1 MEREDGPMEQ
11 TTMDTVYLD
20 HAATTPMDPRV
31 VEAMLP
37 YFYEHFGNPSS
48 IYGLGRTAR
57 AAIDRAREDVARAV
71 GARPTEIVFTSGG
84 TESDNA
90 AIKGVVMA
98 RYGERAGANHI
109 ITAATEHHAVLHT
122 CEWLERLGYET
133 TMLPVDQFGRV
144 DPDDV
149 ERAIRPTTALI
160 TLMYANNEIGTLHP
174 LAGIGRVAKR
184 HGVTFHTDAVLAGGA
199 LPIDVDA
206 LGVDLLSLS
215 AHKFYGP
222 KGVGALYVRRGT
234 PWLPQQPGGG
244 QERGRRSGTEN
255 TAGIVGLA
263 TALRLAVESMEG
275 ATAHATR
282 LRDRLYQGLTREIP
296 DVTLNGHPTERLPN
310 NLNLSFRGVEGESL
324 LLNLDMHGIAAS
336 SGSACTAGSLDP
348 SHVLTAIGLP
358 RELAQGSL
366 RLTVGRGTSD
376 AHIDRALAVLPPIVT
391 KLRSLTTV

>member
-1 MEREDGPMEQ
+1 MEQ
-11 TTMDTVYLD
+11 TIEIETVYLD

-37 YFYEHFGNPSS
+37 YLYAHFGNPSS
-48 IYGLGRTAR
+48 MYGVGRTAR
-57 AAIDRAREDVARAV
+57 AAIDRAREDVAAAL

-90 AIKGVVMA
+90 AIKGVAMA
-98 RYGERAGANHI
+98 RQHEGNHI

-122 CEWLERLGYET
+122 CEWLERLGFET
-133 TMLPVDQFGRV
+133 TVLPVNCYGQV
-144 DPDDV
+144 DPDEV
-149 ERAIRPTTALI
+149 ERAIRPTTTLI
-160 TLMYANNEIGTLHP
+160 TLMYANNEIGTIHP
-174 LAGIGRVAKR
+174 LAAIGKIAQRR
-184 HGVTFHTDAVLAGGA
+184 GVTFHTDAVQAGGA
-199 LPIDVDA
+199 LPIDVDT

-222 KGVGALYVRRGT
+222 KGSGLLYARRGT

-263 TALRLAVESMEG
+263 TALRLSVESMES
-275 ATAHATR
+275 TAAHCAR
-282 LRDRLYQGLTREIP
+282 LRDRLRDELTRAIP
-296 DVTLNGHPTERLPN
+296 DVSLNGHPTERLPN
-310 NLNLSFRGVEGESL
+310 NLNLSFRGVDGESL

-348 SHVLTAIGLP
+348 SHVLTALGLS

-366 RLTVGRGTSD
+366 RLSVGRDTTD
-376 AHIDRALAVLPPIVT
+376 AHIDRALAVLPAVVT
-391 KLRSLTTV
+391 KLRSLSTV

>member
-1 MEREDGPMEQ
+1 MEQ
-11 TTMDTVYLD
+11 TRMDAVYLD
-20 HAATTPMDPRV
+20 HAATTPLDPRV

-37 YFYEHFGNPSS
+37 YLYEHFGNPSS
-48 IYGLGRTAR
+48 MYGVGRTGR
-57 AAIDRAREDVARAV
+57 AAIDRAREEVAGAI
-71 GARPTEIVFTSGG
+71 GARPTEVIFTSGG

-90 AIKGVVMA
+90 AIKGVAMA
-98 RYGERAGANHI
+98 RRNEGNHI

-122 CEWLERLGYET
+122 CEWLERLGFET
-133 TMLPVDQFGRV
+133 TALPVDRHGRV
-144 DPDDV
+144 DPDEV
-149 ERAIRPTTALI
+149 ERAIRPTTTLI

-174 LAGIGRVAKR
+174 LAAIGRVAR
-184 HGVTFHTDAVLAGGA
+184 RRGVTFHTDAVQAGGA

-222 KGVGALYVRRGT
+222 KGSGVLYVRRGV

-263 TALRLAVESMEG
+263 TALRLSVESMENTVQHC
-275 ATAHATR
+275 AR
-282 LRDRLYQGLTREIP
+282 LRDRLHDGLAREIP
-296 DVTLNGHPTERLPN
+296 DVSLNGHPTERLPN

-366 RLTVGRGTSD
+366 RLTVGRGTTD
-376 AHIDRALAVLPPIVT
+376 AHVDRALAVLPAIVT

>member
-1 MEREDGPMEQ
+1 MEQ
-11 TTMDTVYLD
+11 MSMDTVYLD

-37 YFYEHFGNPSS
+37 YLYEGFGNPSS
-48 IYGLGRTAR
+48 MYGAGRTAR
-57 AAIDRAREDVARAV
+57 AAIDRAREDVAAAL

-90 AIKGVVMA
+90 AIKGVAMA
-98 RYGERAGANHI
+98 RQHEGAHI

-122 CEWLERLGYET
+122 CEWLERLGFET
-133 TMLPVDQFGRV
+133 TVLPVDRYGRV

-149 ERAIRPTTALI
+149 ERAIRPTTTLI
-160 TLMYANNEIGTLHP
+160 TLMYANNEIGTVHP
-174 LAGIGRVAKR
+174 LAAIGAIAKR
-184 HGVTFHTDAVLAGGA
+184 YGVTFHTDAVQAGGA

-222 KGVGALYVRRGT
+222 KGSGVLYARRGT

-263 TALRLAVESMEG
+263 MALRLSVESMEG
-275 ATAHATR
+275 AAAHCAR
-282 LRDRLYQGLTREIP
+282 LRDRLRDEIMRAIP
-296 DVTLNGHPTERLPN
+296 DVSLNGHPAERLPN
-310 NLNLSFRGVEGESL
+310 NLNVSFRGVDGESL

-348 SHVLTAIGLP
+348 SHVLTAMGLS

-366 RLTVGRGTSD
+366 RLSVGRGTTD
-376 AHIDRALAVLPPIVT
+376 AHIDRALAVLPAVVT
-391 KLRSLTTV
+391 KLRRLSTV

>member
-1 MEREDGPMEQ
+1 MIEQ
-11 TTMDTVYLD
+11 TGIETIYLD
-20 HAATTPMDPRV
+20 HAATTPLEPRV
-31 VEAMLP
+31 LEAMLP
-37 YFYEHFGNPSS
+37 FLTEHFGNPSS
-48 IYGLGRTAR
+48 IYGLGRAAR
-57 AAIDRAREDVARAV
+57 TAIDRSREEVAAAL

-98 RYGERAGANHI
+98 QQGKGNHI

-122 CEWLERLGYET
+122 CEWLQRLGYET
-133 TMLPVDQFGRV
+133 TVLPVDGNGRV
-144 DPDDV
+144 SPDQV
-149 ERAIRPTTALI
+149 ERAIRPTTILI
-160 TLMYANNEIGTLHP
+160 TLMYANNEIGAIHP
-174 LAGIGRVAKR
+174 LAEIGLVARK
-184 HGVTFHTDAVLAGGA
+184 HGVTFHTDAVQAGGA

-222 KGVGALYVRRGT
+222 KGVGVLYARRGT
-234 PWLPQQPGGG
+234 AWLPQQPGGG

-263 TALRLAVESMEG
+263 TALRLAVETLASN
-275 ATAHATR
+275 AAHCAR
-282 LRDRLYQGLTREIP
+282 LRDRLRDGLMAAIP
-296 DVTLNGHPTERLPN
+296 DVTLNGDPEQRLPN
-310 NLNLSFRGVEGESL
+310 NLNLSFRRVEGESL

-348 SHVLTAIGLP
+348 SHVLSAIGLP

-366 RLTVGRGTSD
+366 RLTVGRGTTD
-376 AHIDRALAVLPPIVT
+376 EQIERVLEILPGVVA
-391 KLRSLTTV
+391 KLRSLAMA

>member
-1 MEREDGPMEQ
+1 MEQ
-11 TTMDTVYLD
+11 MSMDTVYLD
-20 HAATTPMDPRV
+20 HAATTPMDARV

-37 YFYEHFGNPSS
+37 YLYEHFGNPSS
-48 IYGLGRTAR
+48 MYGVGRTAR
-57 AAIDRAREDVARAV
+57 AAIDRAREDVAAAL

-90 AIKGVVMA
+90 AIKGVAMA
-98 RYGERAGANHI
+98 RQHEGNHI

-122 CEWLERLGYET
+122 CEWLERLGFET
-133 TMLPVDQFGRV
+133 TVLPVDRYGQV
-144 DPDDV
+144 DPDEV
-149 ERAIRPTTALI
+149 ERAIRPTTTLI
-160 TLMYANNEIGTLHP
+160 TLMYANNEIGTVHP
-174 LAGIGRVAKR
+174 LAAIGAIAKR
-184 HGVTFHTDAVLAGGA
+184 RDVTFHTDAVQAGGA
-199 LPIDVDA
+199 LPIDVDT

-222 KGVGALYVRRGT
+222 KGSGVLYARRGT

-263 TALRLAVESMEG
+263 TALRLSVESMER
-275 ATAHATR
+275 AAAHCAR
-282 LRDRLYQGLTREIP
+282 LRDRLRDELARAIS
-296 DVTLNGHPTERLPN
+296 DVSLNGHPTERLPN
-310 NLNLSFRGVEGESL
+310 NLNLSFRGVDGESL

-348 SHVLTAIGLP
+348 SHVLTALGLS

-366 RLTVGRGTSD
+366 RLSVGRGTTD
-376 AHIDRALAVLPPIVT
+376 AHIDRALTVLPAVVT
-391 KLRSLTTV
+391 KLRSLSTV

>member
-1 MEREDGPMEQ
+1 MEQ
-11 TTMDTVYLD
+11 MSMDTVYLD
-20 HAATTPMDPRV
+20 HAATTPMDARV

-37 YFYEHFGNPSS
+37 YLYEHFGNPSS
-48 IYGLGRTAR
+48 MYGVGRTAR
-57 AAIDRAREDVARAV
+57 AAIDRAREDVADAV

-90 AIKGVVMA
+90 AIKGVAMA
-98 RYGERAGANHI
+98 RQHEGNHI

-122 CEWLERLGYET
+122 CEWLERLGFET
-133 TMLPVDQFGRV
+133 TVLPVNPYGRV
-144 DPDDV
+144 DPDEV
-149 ERAIRPTTALI
+149 ERAIRPTTTLI
-160 TLMYANNEIGTLHP
+160 TLMYANNEIGTVHP
-174 LAGIGRVAKR
+174 LAAIGKIAKR
-184 HGVTFHTDAVLAGGA
+184 RGVTFHTDAVQAAGA
-199 LPIDVDA
+199 LPIDVDT

-222 KGVGALYVRRGT
+222 KGSGVLYARRGM

-263 TALRLAVESMEG
+263 TALRLSAESMEG
-275 ATAHATR
+275 ATAHCAR
-282 LRDRLYQGLTREIP
+282 LRDRLRDELTRAVP
-296 DVTLNGHPTERLPN
+296 DVSLNGHPTERLPN
-310 NLNLSFRGVEGESL
+310 NLNLSFRGVDGESL

-348 SHVLTAIGLP
+348 SHVLTALGLS

-366 RLTVGRGTSD
+366 RLSVGRGSTD
-376 AHIDRALAVLPPIVT
+376 AHIDRALAVLPAVVT
-391 KLRSLTTV
+391 KLRSLSTV

>member
-1 MEREDGPMEQ
+1 MEQ
-11 TTMDTVYLD
+11 TGMETVYLD

-37 YFYEHFGNPSS
+37 YLYEHFGNPSS
-48 IYGLGRTAR
+48 VYGVGRAAR
-57 AAIDRAREDVARAV
+57 AAIDRAREDVAAAL

-90 AIKGVVMA
+90 AIKGVAMA
-98 RYGERAGANHI
+98 RQAERAGANHI

-122 CEWLERLGYET
+122 CAWLERLGFET
-133 TMLPVDQFGRV
+133 TVLPVDRYGRV
-144 DPDDV
+144 DPDEV
-149 ERAIRPTTALI
+149 ERAIRPTTTLI
-160 TLMYANNEIGTLHP
+160 TLMYANNEIGTVHP
-174 LAGIGRVAKR
+174 LAAVGRVAR
-184 HGVTFHTDAVLAGGA
+184 RRGVTFHTDAVQAGGA

-215 AHKFYGP
+215 SHKFYGP
-222 KGVGALYVRRGT
+222 KGSGALYVRRGA

-263 TALRLAVESMEG
+263 AALRLSVESMES
-275 ATAHATR
+275 ATAHSAR
-282 LRDRLYQGLTREIP
+282 LRDRLREGLSRAVP
-296 DVTLNGHPTERLPN
+296 DVSLNGHPTERLPN

-348 SHVLTAIGLP
+348 SHVLTAIGLA

-366 RLTVGRGTSD
+366 RLTVGRGTTD
-376 AHIDRALAVLPPIVT
+376 AHVDRALAVLPPTVA
-391 KLRSLTTV
+391 KLRSLTAV